1 MSKTIKFS
9 FIVIFIQLLVACS
22 TQPPAPIQ
30 YKEAQSL
37 NDLTQYYSQEDK
49 ERKSLL
55 EEIAAEDKNQDTL
68 IESEK
73 IHDEREEVKVR
84 DKTKQLDLQIKEVL
98 ATKSEE
104 KEELVTKK
112 QSTVKKAKTLE
123 GLNAALIKPVDGYLI
138 KEFSNDHKA
147 ISVAT
152 KLRNSVKSVYDGQ
165 VIYSGHDNKFGNLVI
180 IKLKNTDYFVA
191 LAYLDDIMVTK
202 GSLVKKGEVIGHAG
216 QTGGASEP
224 QLYIA
229 LKKGKEPIDP
239 LLYLNYSSFN

>member
-1 MSKTIKFS
+1 MPKTTKFF
-9 FIVIFIQLLVACS
+9 FIVIFMQLLVACS

-30 YKEAQSL
+30 YKEAQAL

-55 EEIAAEDKNQDTL
+55 EEIEAEDKEKTTL

-73 IHDEREEVKVR
+73 IQNEKEEVQDEVN
-84 DKTKQLDLQIKEVL
+84 QLDLQIKEIL
-98 ATKSEE
+98 ANKTEE
-104 KEELVTKK
+104 KEVKITKK
-112 QSTVKKAKTLE
+112 TTKKIKTLE
-123 GLNAALIKPVDGYLI
+123 GLNSALIKPVDGYLI
-138 KEFSNDHKA
+138 KEFNNDHKA

-180 IKLKNTDYFVA
+180 IKLKDTSYFVA
-191 LAYLDDIMVTK
+191 LAYLDDITVTK
-202 GSLVKKGEVIGHAG
+202 GSLVKKGEIIGHAG
-216 QTGGASEP
+216 QTGSAKEP

-229 LKKGKEPIDP
+229 IKKGKEPIDP
-239 LLYLNYSSFN
+239 LQYINYSAFN

>member
-1 MSKTIKFS
+1 M
-9 FIVIFIQLLVACS
+9 QLLVACS

-30 YKEAQSL
+30 YKEAQAL

-55 EEIAAEDKNQDTL
+55 EEIESEDKRQTTL

-73 IHDEREEVKVR
+73 VQNEKEEVQ
-84 DKTKQLDLQIKEVL
+84 DKTNQLDLQIKEIL
-98 ATKSEE
+98 AAKNEE
-104 KEELVTKK
+104 KETPIAKK
-112 QSTVKKAKTLE
+112 QTPVKKIKTLE
-123 GLNAALIKPVDGYLI
+123 GLNSALIRPVDGYLI

-152 KLRNSVKSVYDGQ
+152 KLRNPVKSVYDGQ
-165 VIYSGHDNKFGNLVI
+165 VIYSGHDNKFGNLII

-191 LAYLDDIMVTK
+191 LAYLDDITVTK

-216 QTGGASEP
+216 QTGSAKEP
-224 QLYIA
+224 QLYVAI
-229 LKKGKEPIDP
+229 KKGKEPINP
-239 LLYLNYSSFN
+239 LQYINYSSFN

>member
-1 MSKTIKFS
+1 MPKTTKFF
-9 FIVIFIQLLVACS
+9 FIVIFMQLLVACS

-30 YKEAQSL
+30 YKEAQAL

-55 EEIAAEDKNQDTL
+55 EEIEAEDKEKTTL

-73 IHDEREEVKVR
+73 IQNEKEEVQDEVN
-84 DKTKQLDLQIKEVL
+84 QLDLQIKEIL
-98 ATKSEE
+98 ANKTEE
-104 KEELVTKK
+104 KEVKITKK
-112 QSTVKKAKTLE
+112 TTKKIKTLE
-123 GLNAALIKPVDGYLI
+123 GLNSALIKPVDGYLI
-138 KEFSNDHKA
+138 KEFNNDHKA

-180 IKLKNTDYFVA
+180 IKLKDTSYFVA
-191 LAYLDDIMVTK
+191 LAYLDDITVTK
-202 GSLVKKGEVIGHAG
+202 GSLVKKGEIIGHSG
-216 QTGGASEP
+216 QTGSAKEP

-229 LKKGKEPIDP
+229 IKKGKEPINP
-239 LLYLNYSSFN
+239 LQYINYSAFN

>member
-1 MSKTIKFS
+1 MSKTITFS

-22 TQPPAPIQ
+22 TQSPAPIQ
-30 YKEAQSL
+30 YKEAQNL

-55 EEIAAEDKNQDTL
+55 EEIDAEDKTQDTL

-73 IHDEREEVKVR
+73 IQDEKEEVKIK
-84 DKTKQLDLQIKEVL
+84 DKTKQLDLQIREVL

-104 KEELVTKK
+104 KEDLLVKK
-112 QSTVKKAKTLE
+112 PSIVKKAKTLE
-123 GLNAALIKPVDGYLI
+123 GLNAALIKPVEGYLI
-138 KEFSNDHKA
+138 KEYSNDHKA

-152 KLRNSVKSVYDGQ
+152 KLRSSVKSIYDGQ
-165 VIYSGHDNKFGNLVI
+165 VIYLGHDNKFGNLVI

-191 LAYLDDIMVTK
+191 LAYLDDIMVVK
-202 GSLVKKGEVIGHAG
+202 GSLVKKGEVVGHSG
-216 QTGGASEP
+216 QTGAASEP

-239 LLYLNYSSFN
+239 LLYFNYSSFN

>member
-1 MSKTIKFS
+1 MLKILKFF

-55 EEIAAEDKNQDTL
+55 EEIAAEDQKQDIL

-73 IHDEREEVKVR
+73 LQNEKEEKKVE
-84 DKTKQLDLQIKEVL
+84 DKTNQLDLQIKEVL
-98 ATKSEE
+98 ATKSGD
-104 KEELVTKK
+104 KEEIVVKK
-112 QSTVKKAKTLE
+112 QNTVKKAKTLE
-123 GLNAALIKPVDGYLI
+123 GLTSVLVKPVDGYLI
-138 KEFSNDHKA
+138 KEFNNDHKA
-147 ISVAT
+147 ISIAT
-152 KLRNSVKSVYDGQ
+152 KLRNPVKSVYDGQ

-180 IKLKNTDYFVA
+180 IKLKDTSYFVA

-216 QTGGASEP
+216 QTGSATEP

-229 LKKGKEPIDP
+229 IKKGKEPINP
-239 LLYLNYSSFN
+239 LQYINYSAFN

>member
-1 MSKTIKFS
+1 MPKTTKFF
-9 FIVIFIQLLVACS
+9 FIVIFMQLLVACS

-30 YKEAQSL
+30 YKEAQAL

-55 EEIAAEDKNQDTL
+55 EEIEAEDKEKTTL

-73 IHDEREEVKVR
+73 IQNEKEEVQDEVN
-84 DKTKQLDLQIKEVL
+84 QLDLQIKEIL
-98 ATKSEE
+98 ANKTEE
-104 KEELVTKK
+104 KEVKITKK
-112 QSTVKKAKTLE
+112 TTKKIKTLE
-123 GLNAALIKPVDGYLI
+123 GLNSALIKPVDGYLI
-138 KEFSNDHKA
+138 KEFNNDHKA

-180 IKLKNTDYFVA
+180 IKLKDTSYFVA
-191 LAYLDDIMVTK
+191 LAYLDDITVTK
-202 GSLVKKGEVIGHAG
+202 GSLVKKGEIIGHAG
-216 QTGGASEP
+216 QTGSAKEP

-229 LKKGKEPIDP
+229 IKKGKEPINP
-239 LLYLNYSSFN
+239 LQYINYSAFN